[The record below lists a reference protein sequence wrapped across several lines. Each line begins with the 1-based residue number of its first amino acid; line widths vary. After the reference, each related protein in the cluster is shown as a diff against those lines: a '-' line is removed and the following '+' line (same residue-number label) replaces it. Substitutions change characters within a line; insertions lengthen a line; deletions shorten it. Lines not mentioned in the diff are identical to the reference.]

1 MIDINELT
9 PVEEHNGILYKR
21 DDLFLPFGEYGT
33 SGGKVRQA
41 LSLIDETLDNIK
53 ENYNSAV
60 ITHTQVSS
68 TTGTIF
74 ARVCKH
80 YGIKCIIC
88 VGGTTPNSIKK
99 HHMMALAKLW
109 GAEIRN
115 VCGHGMHAPVMSR
128 LHEIVEREKVFNVV
142 FSDNVDLYPESV
154 LDTTAD
160 QVKNIPDELDN
171 LIISVGSGI
180 QMAGIL
186 RGVLKYKKNIKNIY
200 GVCIGPERRKKINS
214 YINPLEYYPLPKYE
228 MVVLDTHY
236 AKGET
241 DFFENNQLD
250 ELYEAKAH
258 KWMHSNIDS
267 RENTLFWVVGR
278 RLTIQEVKENY
289 NCI

>member
-1 MIDINELT
+1 MININELT
-9 PVEEHNGILYKR
+9 PIEEHEGILYKR
-21 DDLFLPFGEYGT
+21 DDLFIPFGKYGM

-41 LSLIDETLDNIK
+41 LSLIDKTLDNIN
-53 ENYNSAV
+53 ENYNGTI
-60 ITHTQVSS
+60 ITHTQVHS

-74 ARVCKH
+74 SRVCKH

-88 VGGTTPNSIKK
+88 VGGTTPNSLKK
-99 HHMMALAKLW
+99 HHMMALAELW

-128 LHEIVEREKVFNVV
+128 LHEIVENEKVFNVV

-154 LDTTAD
+154 LDTTAG

-186 RGVLKYKKNIKNIY
+186 RGIIKYKKKIKNIY
-200 GVCIGPERRKKINS
+200 GVCIGPDRRKKINS
-214 YINPLEYYPLPKYE
+214 YINPFEYYPLLKYE
-228 MVVLDTHY
+228 MVVLDTQY
-236 AKGET
+236 GKGET
-241 DFFENNQLD
+241 DFFGSNQLD

-258 KWMHSNIDS
+258 KWMHKNIDS

-278 RLTIQEVKENY
+278 RLTKQEVKENY